1 VLRYRTQIISFG
13 IASSGHASKTPSLQN
28 GGYLKSPSKNA
39 SGQGFCGGDMSL
51 PNGTCETR
59 NIKSGSEK
67 RIDAGHVGDISSG
80 AAKTPL

>member
-1 VLRYRTQIISFG
+1 MLLASAQISHSGAALAAPRRTGGG
-13 IASSGHASKTPSLQN
+13 IQN
-28 GGYLKSPSKNA
+28 GGYLKSPSKNV
-39 SGQGFCGGDMSL
+39 SGQGFCGGNMPP

-67 RIDAGHVGDISSG
+67 RIDAGHVGDTSSG